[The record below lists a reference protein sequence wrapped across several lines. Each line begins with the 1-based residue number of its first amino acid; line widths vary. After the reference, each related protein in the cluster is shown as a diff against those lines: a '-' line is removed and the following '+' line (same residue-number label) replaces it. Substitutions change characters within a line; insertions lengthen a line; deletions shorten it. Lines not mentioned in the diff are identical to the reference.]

1 MSYEPNQQL
10 ITPLPDRPDYRDVQP
25 EYEPSFDIKL
35 DGQVI
40 GTIYPR
46 RLKGA
51 AQIDLE
57 DAQTT
62 RQVIRWL
69 VVYAGGNGEKVEA
82 VLRELPINEVTTFVK
97 NVATALQQSLDLG
110 KVKGSR

>member
-1 MSYEPNQQL
+1 MSDFSTILPTPPSYEEV
-10 ITPLPDRPDYRDVQP
+10 RP
-25 EYEPSFDIKL
+25 EYEPSFEIKL
-35 DGQVI
+35 DGQTV
-40 GTIYPR
+40 GRIYPR

-69 VVYAGGNGEKVEA
+69 VTYAGGDGARVEA
-82 VLRELPINEVTTFVK
+82 ALRELPLSEVTTFVQ
-97 NVATALQQSLDLG
+97 NVAQALKQSLELG
-110 KVKGSR
+110 KSRGSR